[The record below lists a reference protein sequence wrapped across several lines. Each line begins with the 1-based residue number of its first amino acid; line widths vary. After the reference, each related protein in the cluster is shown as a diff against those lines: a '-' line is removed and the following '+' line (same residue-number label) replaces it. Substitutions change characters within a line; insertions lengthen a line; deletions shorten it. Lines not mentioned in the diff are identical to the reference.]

1 MKGDYTSLLDKF
13 NLSREK
19 YKRAALLLTDY
30 LDDLLN
36 TTPNLLSHEQDMHL
50 NLDKMHAYSLFNPFS
65 LSFHSKETPIEEL
78 GNTDKIALLL
88 VLLKQL
94 QPYLSE
100 YTPRIGD
107 SVEKGESSAFKA
119 KESHAAD
126 TLNRILNNINVQTK
140 RSEVGSRENLARD
153 DSTKLPRMKFSR
165 LIVCSDWKEEFRSSL
180 ILRRF
185 LIVLLNRCALPQHK

>member
-1 MKGDYTSLLDKF
+1 MRPRCLATAVSLSLL
-13 NLSREK
+13 R
-19 YKRAALLLTDY
+19 
-30 LDDLLN
+30 
-36 TTPNLLSHEQDMHL
+36 
-50 NLDKMHAYSLFNPFS
+50 
-65 LSFHSKETPIEEL
+65 KETPIEEL

-100 YTPRIGD
+100 YTPRVGD
-107 SVEKGESSAFKA
+107 SADKVDSSAFKA

-153 DSTKLPRMKFSR
+153 DSTKLPRKHP
-165 LIVCSDWKEEFRSSL
+165 SL
-180 ILRRF
+180 YSE
-185 LIVLLNRCALPQHK
+185 